1 MREHFQDWL
10 RSFERGITRHDISLS
25 HSTGT
30 LMEAMVLRGPSQ
42 YDCLVVYENL
52 AIGYMQPAIQRW
64 GAGGEFHMVYPDPN
78 VWSEHPYYILDVP
91 WSDDRQRKAAAD
103 FLSFLMS
110 EPAQRSA
117 LEFGF
122 QPGNLAVPVSLP
134 ESPLVRNQKYGL
146 KIDIPVVCEPPS
158 AEVATN
164 LLGSFRQLEPGH

>member
-52 AIGYMQPAIQRW
+52 AIGYMQPAIQRS

-110 EPAQRSA
+110 EPAQRRRWSSA
-117 LEFGF
+117 
-122 QPGNLAVPVSLP
+122 S
-134 ESPLVRNQKYGL
+134 SPAISRCRSACPRARSSGTRNTG
-146 KIDIPVVCEPPS
+146 
-158 AEVATN
+158 
-164 LLGSFRQLEPGH
+164 